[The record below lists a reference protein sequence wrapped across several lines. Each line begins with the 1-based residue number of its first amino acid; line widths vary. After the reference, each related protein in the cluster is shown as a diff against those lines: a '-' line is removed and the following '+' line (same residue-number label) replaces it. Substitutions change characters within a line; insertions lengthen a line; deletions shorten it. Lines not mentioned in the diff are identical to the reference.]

1 LKRWLIPGV
10 LGLLMLQA
18 CSKPAPTRY
27 GAPIEGYNHTSAAIN
42 YFSVNGGG
50 GSNFGPHLG
59 GGSQTCCA
67 SMPVKWYPGLTAV
80 VEWEKDPTPHA
91 YGAWP
96 EPMFSDAWRERM
108 KREKLNNTRHRAIVE
123 VAPYEELG
131 VVSVHFLPCDQ
142 IKVAAG
148 RTYRGMPEH
157 PYNYPYK
164 MEVPTPCPIP

>member
-1 LKRWLIPGV
+1 MIRRYVVCV
-10 LGLLMLQA
+10 LGALVLQA
-18 CSKPAPTRY
+18 CSKPAPTRL

-42 YFSVNGGG
+42 HFSVNGGG

-67 SMPVKWYPGLTAV
+67 SMPAKWYPGLTAV

-91 YGAWP
+91 YGDWP
-96 EPMFSDAWRERM
+96 EPMFSDAWSARM
-108 KREKLNNTRHRAIVE
+108 KKEKTNNTRHRAVVE

-164 MEVPTPCPIP
+164 MEVPAVCPAS